1 VSGGVCKDPWVC
13 LKRCSRGEIN
23 WSYGVMVSTLDFES
37 SDPGSSPGRTYIL
50 RIICVLWVAWLRVY
64 GYVACF
70 CVCCRVCV
78 CSEDD
83 WR

>member
-1 VSGGVCKDPWVC
+1 
-13 LKRCSRGEIN
+13 
-23 WSYGVMVSTLDFES
+23 
-37 SDPGSSPGRTYIL
+37 L

-64 GYVACF
+64 GYVVCF
-70 CVCCRVCV
+70 CVCCRVYV